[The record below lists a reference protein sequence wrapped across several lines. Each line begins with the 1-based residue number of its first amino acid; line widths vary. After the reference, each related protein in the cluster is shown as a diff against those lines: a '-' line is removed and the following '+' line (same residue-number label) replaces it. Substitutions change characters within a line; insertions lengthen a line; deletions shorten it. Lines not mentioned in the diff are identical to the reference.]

1 VVQIVLRRLSG
12 LWAGNE
18 TVITR
23 SMTMAD
29 IMITI
34 TCPVCEKEFKKKA
47 KDLADGTVVK
57 CPGCGEQTTIK
68 GTMFTDLVK
77 NLEKQ

>member
-1 VVQIVLRRLSG
+1 
-12 LWAGNE
+12 
-18 TVITR
+18 
-23 SMTMAD
+23 MAD

-47 KDLADGTVVK
+47 KDLADGAVVK

-68 GTMFTDLVK
+68 GTMFTDLVN